1 MNLNETLSDIRE
13 FINKNNMTVITP
25 NTMIVPGGIVG
36 FLYERGYKTEQD
48 VMELIETTTINL
60 GAVSSGYSI

>member
-48 VMELIETTTINL
+48 VMELIETMACKK
-60 GAVSSGYSI
+60 GKKKKGK

>member
-25 NTMIVPGGIVG
+25 NTMIVPRGIVG